1 MFGALLVEMAKQ
13 HYDCYQIK
21 YASAEEITMFLHF
34 LNFESQCGPGRQVEV
49 QVAVQKKGFSTYAFE
64 LEIHL
69 HLDPMDVSLHFFT
82 FLLFC
87 TVQDFKHKIG
97 DKFYV
102 RAGGVTKS

>member
-1 MFGALLVEMAKQ
+1 M
-13 HYDCYQIK
+13 
-21 YASAEEITMFLHF
+21 
-34 LNFESQCGPGRQVEV
+34 
-49 QVAVQKKGFSTYAFE
+49 AVQKKGFSTYAFE

-69 HLDPMDVSLHFFT
+69 HLDPMDVSLHFLT